1 MSDLQRG
8 RSLAELRKEYPKIF
22 AQYDIET
29 IKLADILKLKQQ
41 ITEEDAKRAGEKQTK
56 ELSNIESEIKYYE
69 NLLKTLSGQQ
79 GVDGYVKKLKELRAM
94 RDVMLQE
101 KGKGISEQFI
111 SNLKDVNT
119 NEFDR
124 YISEL
129 EKRIRGKGENGTV
142 KLRLPIDIKGTLSD
156 EAIYNV
162 KDIKTLID
170 TANQSSKPELIQR
183 RIKLPTSRIMRKR
196 RKTGMMLRRNF
207 LK

>member
-101 KGKGISEQFI
+101 KAKASPNSSFPILKMLILMSLTATSLSWRSVSE
-111 SNLKDVNT
+111 
-119 NEFDR
+119 E
-124 YISEL
+124 
-129 EKRIRGKGENGTV
+129 RGKM
-142 KLRLPIDIKGTLSD
+142 
-156 EAIYNV
+156 
-162 KDIKTLID
+162 
-170 TANQSSKPELIQR
+170 EL
-183 RIKLPTSRIMRKR
+183 
-196 RKTGMMLRRNF
+196 
-207 LK
+207 

>member
-1 MSDLQRG
+1 LSDLQRG

-111 SNLKDVNT
+111 
-119 NEFDR
+119 FR
-124 YISEL
+124 M
-129 EKRIRGKGENGTV
+129 RW
-142 KLRLPIDIKGTLSD
+142 P
-156 EAIYNV
+156 
-162 KDIKTLID
+162 
-170 TANQSSKPELIQR
+170 SSSR
-183 RIKLPTSRIMRKR
+183 RRASLC
-196 RKTGMMLRRNF
+196 TGPRMS
-207 LK
+207 